1 MAMVVT
7 VLAVEVPVFSNRDPT
22 TTTPPAEDP
31 LAVEV
36 TSNALGFFAPEPTA
50 SLVVMVTLPHVPV
63 RPHPSPFALAVAPEG
78 TLPVQMDA
86 DSLVTTP
93 DPLCFAMEAVIV
105 PVLAVQVPI

>member
-22 TTTPPAEDP
+22 TTIPPAEDP

-36 TSNALGFFAPEPTA
+36 TSDALGFAPEPTA

-63 RPHPSPFALAVAPEG
+63 RPHASPFALAVAPEG
-78 TLPVQMDA
+78 TLTVQMDA

-105 PVLAVQVPI
+105 LVLAVQVPI